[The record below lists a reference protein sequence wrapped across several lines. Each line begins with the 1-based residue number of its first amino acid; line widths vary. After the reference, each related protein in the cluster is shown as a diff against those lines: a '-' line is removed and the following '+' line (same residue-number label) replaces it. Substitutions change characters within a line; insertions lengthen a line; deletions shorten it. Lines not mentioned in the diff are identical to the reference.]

1 MFGKIKKEKNDIDPE
16 KFVSVKTDG
25 TILNFNKFKISLD
38 LASGIYRNKKLLKD
52 TENEQK
58 EIKILLNKLRKYNPT
73 KLKNLNVK
81 EETLSSAEKLL
92 NNRHEV
98 IDAFKTGIFPY
109 IDGLQIKEEEE
120 EEEDDTKKFI
130 KYIENETKGIN
141 YNLFEHYFN
150 FVVPSTLA
158 KYLNETKNKNKNNE
172 LVEEIKKR
180 WSNLKDEAEKMS
192 EDEKETEKP
201 DKLLK
206 IVKENQKQ
214 GGLGIKI
221 LTPNQ
226 MLSRLPTTLPQL
238 NAGANSEKLKNEIRQ
253 LLYSLYRSKKLTK
266 QLYKSLIDI
275 I

>member
-120 EEEDDTKKFI
+120 EEDDTKKFI

-192 EDEKETEKP
+192 EDEKEIENP
-201 DKLLK
+201 DKILK
-206 IVKENQKQ
+206 FVKEILNFNKEIKKQ
-214 GGLGIKI
+214 
-221 LTPNQ
+221 
-226 MLSRLPTTLPQL
+226 
-238 NAGANSEKLKNEIRQ
+238 
-253 LLYSLYRSKKLTK
+253 
-266 QLYKSLIDI
+266 
-275 I
+275 